1 MGVTLAIIFPNFRG
15 TSRQK
20 SSKIAINKESNRRGK
35 YSSEGDPQTCSL
47 RTVIRSSTQGNTASS
62 EKLFFSEEIRIPY
75 LPDQRGFRDK

>member
-20 SSKIAINKESNRRGK
+20 SSKIAINRRGK